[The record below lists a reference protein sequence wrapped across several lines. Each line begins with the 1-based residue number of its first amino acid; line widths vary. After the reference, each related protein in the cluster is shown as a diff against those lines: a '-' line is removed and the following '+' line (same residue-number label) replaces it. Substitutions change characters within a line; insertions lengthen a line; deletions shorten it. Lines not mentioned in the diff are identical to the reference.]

1 MTTPSSTTTTST
13 TTITSTP
20 ASSLQDATAKSTI
33 VWQAD
38 LEALF
43 NHAKDR
49 FPDVV
54 WALLTEQDGE
64 PTGEQV
70 YGHKAII
77 YARAPPSFQAR
88 YFSFRPAPILSSAPL
103 DAYSPSGFPTQ
114 SALSLT
120 LGPEVSSISRSP
132 SPFRPASPVSQSQDG
147 LMHLTTSI
155 NPNLFS
161 KELEYLYT
169 GKGLGAAFEFFY
181 DSSEHYR
188 EEGDAE
194 ESRIDKLRKDL
205 VFMWRSRLYS
215 DVRIGIEGGSSSHHE
230 GSAAIFATH
239 RFILVSRSHYFHNA
253 LIAWNTQRPEIRDE
267 DQDDDRLVEPP
278 TLMLPSPPF
287 TPPSLHFVLGFIYT
301 GTLIFSNRTYDLDT
315 AFHIM
320 RSSTYISLTSLYD
333 EVQARIVQEMMHG
346 LFHAYVEFA
355 EYERITSGKWGVSGC
370 RCRQCARRIPRIIEF
385 ALLDDVKNSLL
396 ERGAR
401 RGLVGMFG
409 EGWCNAEFAKL
420 DKKIRDAALKG
431 VAKRT
436 TPLNIFPLLFAAEF
450 ALTKLNSIIDPWADT
465 SRDMILDARRHID
478 HLLCSQPD
486 ECFSQ
491 SEWLE
496 LLETDGAKFEDRDHV
511 DWIIKSIQR
520 GFAEKSAGRLYQAL
534 VSSILLRPHPSDPN
548 ATMLSPT
555 SLIRQ
560 RVEDTRVELL
570 RWMKKRWVSIRM
582 EGGFENLDPWALKE
596 ISHELELSTDDL
608 VSPTSAFKGSPA
620 RNGFRATKHLDA
632 EAETVSQHSLRTSLL
647 NRNLAKHHAPT
658 SPREPLISS
667 SSSIRSVARSTYSTQ
682 SKISD
687 ISTTQQRRQLT
698 NLGPRPDSKLTPS
711 GETLARSLSRASS
724 TSTIGEEDQDNSPTN
739 PTTPPAKR
747 HRPAPESSRPKSPS
761 GSVASVRSR
770 ASTVRKHTQ
779 STPTP
784 SLRISNTAS
793 RPTSAVS
800 QRSDASSTFR
810 TTNSEFPG
818 MLEPRPRRSSVSST
832 VSTASVKTTATATST
847 TATSPRPRR
856 TSATSVMGSNTMTK
870 PKKAVPPLPDPVRL
884 STKPAQKSPSSA
896 SLRSTASTSP
906 SSLKKIV
913 PRKSSPGKP
922 GESPK
927 ARTTT
932 VSRDTPA
939 IPEGTVKGK
948 GKEQVSIQPDPSP
961 TSKPVLRVT
970 AVSEAS
976 SSILVAPRHQ
986 RSAEAVSRSTSV
998 SDVPSSGQPSSISS
1012 SVSPRGAT
1020 LEVGIPCII
1029 TSKRARFRAL
1039 ARYIGEV
1046 EGELGPWVG
1055 VEVPMGDAWPGDK
1068 LDVRA
1073 WHDGTWGGVRYFD
1086 IGGGPSSG
1094 TDWDFG
1100 DDMRSTMRR
1109 KRPNGH
1115 GHGLSTIGKD
1125 GGRSLKREGGYLDAV
1140 GRVKRLRSVSPAG
1153 SDNMATESRGLFV
1166 RPQQV
1171 LYVVD
1176 AVGSDF

>member
-1 MTTPSSTTTTST
+1 MTTTTTTATISSSTSATT
-13 TTITSTP
+13 TTITST
-20 ASSLQDATAKSTI
+20 SSSPLQDATRKSTGA
-33 VWQAD
+33 WQSD

-43 NHAKDR
+43 HRAKDR

-54 WALLTEQDGE
+54 WALLTEEDGE

-70 YGHKAII
+70 YGHKAIV

-88 YFSFRPAPILSSAPL
+88 YFSFRPAPISSPGPL
-103 DAYSPSGFPTQ
+103 GTYSPSAFPTH
-114 SALSLT
+114 SALSLS
-120 LGPEVSSISRSP
+120 LGPEASSISRSP

-169 GKGLGAAFEFFY
+169 GKGLGATFDFFY

-215 DVRIGIEGGSSSHHE
+215 DVRIGIEGSSSTHHE
-230 GSAAIFATH
+230 GLAAVFSTH
-239 RFILVSRSHYFHNA
+239 RFILVSRSDYFHNA
-253 LIAWNTQRPEIRDE
+253 LIAWKSQKPEIRDE
-267 DQDDDRLVEPP
+267 DQDDDYPAEPP

-320 RSSTYISLTSLYD
+320 RSAAYISLNSLYD

-346 LFHAYVEFA
+346 LFHAYVDFP
-355 EYERITSGKWGVSGC
+355 EYERLTGGKWGVSGC
-370 RCRQCARRIPRIIEF
+370 RCRQCARRMPRIIEF
-385 ALLDDVKNSLL
+385 ALLDDVENDLL
-396 ERGAR
+396 LRGAR

-436 TPLNIFPLLFAAEF
+436 TPINVFPLLFAAEF
-450 ALTKLNSIIDPWADT
+450 ALARLDAIIDPWSDT
-465 SRDMILDARRHID
+465 SRDMILDARRHVDYI
-478 HLLCSQPD
+478 LCSQAD

-491 SEWLE
+491 PEWLE
-496 LLETDGAKFEDRDHV
+496 LMDTDGTKFEDREHV
-511 DWIIKSIQR
+511 DWIMKSLQR
-520 GFAEKSAGRLYQAL
+520 GFAEKSAGTLYQAL
-534 VSSILLRPHPSDPN
+534 VSSVLLRPHPTDPN
-548 ATMLSPT
+548 ATMLPPT
-555 SLIRQ
+555 SLIRH
-560 RVEDTRVELL
+560 RVEETRVELL

-582 EGGFENLDPWALKE
+582 EGGFDKLDPWALKE
-596 ISHELELSTDDL
+596 ISHELELSTDEL
-608 VSPTSAFKGSPA
+608 ISPA
-620 RNGFRATKHLDA
+620 TASMSKSSSARSGVRSTKHLDA
-632 EAETVSQHSLRTSLL
+632 EADKVGLRTGLL
-647 NRNLAKHHAPT
+647 NRNLAKHHGPS

-667 SSSIRSVARSTYSTQ
+667 GSSIRSVARSTHSTM
-682 SKISD
+682 SKVSN
-687 ISTTQQRRQLT
+687 ISTTQQRRPSP

-711 GETLARSLSRASS
+711 GDPISRSLSRTSS
-724 TSTIGEEDQDNSPTN
+724 TSTIAEEDQDKSATDS
-739 PTTPPAKR
+739 TAPASKR
-747 HRPAPESSRPKSPS
+747 RRPAPESSPVSRPKSPS
-761 GSVASVRSR
+761 GSLASVRSR

-784 SLRISNTAS
+784 SLRVSSLTS
-793 RPTSAVS
+793 RPTSSVS
-800 QRSDASSTFR
+800 QRSDASSTFKSVK
-810 TTNSEFPG
+810 TEFPG
-818 MLEPRPRRSSVSST
+818 ELAPRPRRSSASSSVST
-832 VSTASVKTTATATST
+832 VSVRTTATATSNLT
-847 TATSPRPRR
+847 TAASRPRR
-856 TSATSVMGSNTMTK
+856 TSATSVTSTNTPTK
-870 PKKAVPPLPDPVRL
+870 PKKAVPPLPDPMKL
-884 STKPAQKSPSSA
+884 SARAAQRSPSNA
-896 SLRSTASTSP
+896 SLRSTTSVSP
-906 SSLKKIV
+906 STLKKIV
-913 PRKSSPGKP
+913 PRKSAIGKP

-927 ARTTT
+927 AKATA
-932 VSRDTPA
+932 SQDTAATP
-939 IPEGTVKGK
+939 TRKGK
-948 GKEQVSIQPDPSP
+948 GKEPATTTEPDPSSAP
-961 TSKPVLRVT
+961 KVTLR
-970 AVSEAS
+970 AAAASEAAAAS
-976 SSILVAPRHQ
+976 ASILVAPRHKGQ
-986 RSAEAVSRSTSV
+986 TEPVSRSTSGSDTAV
-998 SDVPSSGQPSSISS
+998 SAPLPLPPSDA
-1012 SVSPRGAT
+1012 PRGAT

-1055 VEVPMGDAWPGDK
+1055 VEVPMGDTWPGDK
-1068 LDVRA
+1068 LDARA

-1086 IGGGPSSG
+1086 VGGS

-1100 DDMRSTMRR
+1100 DDVRTMRR
-1109 KRPNGH
+1109 KRLD
-1115 GHGLSTIGKD
+1115 GLSTIGK
-1125 GGRSLKREGGYLDAV
+1125 GGRNLKREGGQLDAV
-1140 GRVKRLRSVSPAG
+1140 RREKKRRRSVSPAG
-1153 SDNMATESRGLFV
+1153 SDAMATESRGLFV